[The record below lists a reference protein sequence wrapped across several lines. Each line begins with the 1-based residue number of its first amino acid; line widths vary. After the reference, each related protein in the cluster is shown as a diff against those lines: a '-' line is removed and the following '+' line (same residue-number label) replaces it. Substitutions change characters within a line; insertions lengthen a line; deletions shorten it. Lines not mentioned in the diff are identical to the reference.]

1 MRRSSTNT
9 GARDKEHMIVY
20 DLVCARQHRFEG
32 WFGSADD
39 FTRQRGD
46 ALIRC
51 PLCDD
56 ASIERRPSANIQ
68 VGRAPELPA
77 VEAPSGPKPD
87 EPERKDAA
95 IVPDARMLTL
105 LRKLVSETENVGR
118 AFPEEAR
125 KIHYEETEPR
135 GIYGEATSEEAKKL
149 VEEGI
154 EFQPLPTFPEER
166 N

>member
-1 MRRSSTNT
+1 
-9 GARDKEHMIVY
+9 MIVY

-39 FTRQRGD
+39 FTRQRDD

-56 ASIERRPSANIQ
+56 AAIQRRPSANIQ
-68 VGRAPELPA
+68 VGRTPELPVA
-77 VEAPSGPKPD
+77 TDA
-87 EPERKDAA
+87 KDAA
-95 IVPDARMLTL
+95 GGEGKSTDNKNGDSAEPRHAMLPPTNARMLGL

-125 KIHYEETEPR
+125 KIHYEEAPKR
-135 GIYGEATSEEAKKL
+135 GIRGQATSEEADAL
-149 VEEGI
+149 REEGI
-154 EFQPLPTFPEER
+154 DFMSLPSILTR
-166 N
+166 DLN